1 MKPILLKS
9 TDNSKNKVNNLKLK
23 YDPLKEML
31 IVKSTG
37 SVRKTDILNTIKKL
51 PVLLTVYPKLNI
63 LLDLRN
69 TDVKINV
76 DELKI
81 ISDNLKQTIFDNC
94 VIRIAKIVNQPIGT
108 ALAILFQ
115 KIIRDL
121 SHLEFEIFSTKS
133 AAYEWLNISK
143 S

>member
-1 MKPILLKS
+1 MKLKLS
-9 TDNSKNKVNNLKLK
+9 NTTDNYLKKMNNLKLK

-31 IVKSTG
+31 IVKSAG
-37 SVRKTDILNTIKKL
+37 SVRKTDVLNTIKKL
-51 PVLLTVYPKLNI
+51 PVLLTVYPKLNV

-69 TDVKINV
+69 TDVKINA
-76 DELKI
+76 DELRT
-81 ISDNLKQTIFDNC
+81 ISDNLKQTLFDNC

-115 KIIRDL
+115 KIIQDL

-133 AAYEWLNISK
+133 AAFEWLNIPNS
-143 S
+143 